1 MNSTLLLLRHAEAAS
16 PPMGDFSE
24 TADRARPLTAAG
36 QATAQR
42 CGLWLR
48 QKGLS
53 PDYVLCSPAL
63 RTRQTLAGL
72 LPFLMPL
79 TTEPVFCPDIYEAPP
94 EALLAQIQK
103 APPQARS
110 VLLVG
115 HNPGISALARMLDPT
130 AMELD
135 QGFATGSIGQFTAW
149 GTEGSTHAP
158 DWSTCDNHN
167 LTLDT
172 FARP

>member
-1 MNSTLLLLRHAEAAS
+1 MNTTLLLLRHAEAAN

-24 TADRARPLTAAG
+24 IADRSRPLTAAG
-36 QATAQR
+36 QAAAQR

-72 LPFLMPL
+72 QPFLTPL
-79 TTEPVFCPDIYEAPP
+79 EAEPFFCPDIYEAPP

-103 APPQARS
+103 APPHARS

-115 HNPGISALARMLDPT
+115 HNPGISALARALDPM

-135 QGFATGSIGQFTAW
+135 QGFATGSIAVFTAW
-149 GTEGSTHAP
+149 SSEDSEQAP
-158 DWSTCDNHN
+158 EWSRYDNHN